1 MRQLGSENVIP
12 ILGAPET
19 HWGQKGHWPAHS
31 SSCCSVTQSCLT
43 LQAHGLEPT
52 RPSTGLTQ
60 GRGNLTYLLNLY
72 TEQTA
77 RQIDKEAHIANE
89 NRWLILNR
97 YNNFIISDPCK

>member
-1 MRQLGSENVIP
+1 MSDP
-12 ILGAPET
+12 
-19 HWGQKGHWPAHS
+19 
-31 SSCCSVTQSCLT
+31 

-77 RQIDKEAHIANE
+77 RQIDKEA
-89 NRWLILNR
+89 LTLLTKT
-97 YNNFIISDPCK
+97 DG